1 MLIFFGVYLFIAS
14 NIFSEVIFGLKNLL
28 GTSTPVS
35 SSALSQEEI
44 DALFSGEANIE
55 VEVPADITQTGSEVE
70 ETPIQWETST
80 GAENQ

>member
-35 SSALSQEEI
+35 SSSLSQEEI
-44 DALFSGEANIE
+44 DALFSGEADIE

-70 ETPIQWETST
+70 ETPTQWETST